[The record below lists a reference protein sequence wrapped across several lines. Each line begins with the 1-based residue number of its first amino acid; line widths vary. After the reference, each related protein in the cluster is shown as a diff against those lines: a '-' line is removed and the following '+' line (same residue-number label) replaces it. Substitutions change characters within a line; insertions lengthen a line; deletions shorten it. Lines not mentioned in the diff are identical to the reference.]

1 MADLNG
7 NGYEELVVVSR
18 LPAVAEVRD
27 SLDGSLVSTID
38 LGTHLEPLQAT
49 VEQRDG
55 TPPRLA
61 VVSRNR
67 NNDDLLLRIYNLESG
82 KLLATNF
89 YHPGFDPVDLV
100 ALPDPNDSG
109 ARRYALLARNRVAGE
124 PHKVEIR
131 GGNGLLDKLWIG
143 SEQEPLQLT
152 VAGAGVDGLAVLRNA
167 AGASQVDVV
176 RIDLGTNDRRSTRY
190 SSDLAPV
197 AMLELPDTNGNGYP
211 QYTVY
216 GAETDSDSVKAET
229 RDLAT
234 GTIDHKVFTGN
245 FYRPQDA
252 LRVGVVPGF
261 SDDAI
266 ALLRFRH
273 VPAVN
278 QPGGEFRVL
287 LADVDGTK
295 LFELDFFPAP

>member
-1 MADLNG
+1 M
-7 NGYEELVVVSR
+7 
-18 LPAVAEVRD
+18 AEVRD
-27 SLDGSLVSTID
+27 SLDGSLVSTIE

-67 NNDDLLLRIYNLESG
+67 NNDDLPLRIYNLESG
-82 KLLATNF
+82 NLLASNF

-100 ALPDPNDSG
+100 ALPDAIGNG

-124 PHKVEIR
+124 PNKVEIR
-131 GGNGLLDKLWIG
+131 GGNGSLLDNLWIG

-152 VAGAGVDGLAVLRNA
+152 VTGAGVDGLAVLRDA
-167 AGASQVDVV
+167 ADASQVDVV

-190 SSDLAPV
+190 SNDLVPV
-197 AMLELPDTNGNGYP
+197 AMLELPDSNGNGYP

-216 GAETDSDSVKAET
+216 GAETDSDSVRAET

-234 GTIDHKVFTGN
+234 GTTDHKVFTGN

-266 ALLRFRH
+266 ALLGFRH
-273 VPAVN
+273 VPARPK
-278 QPGGEFRVL
+278 PGGEFRVS

-295 LFELDFFPAP
+295 LFELDFFPAPCPYC